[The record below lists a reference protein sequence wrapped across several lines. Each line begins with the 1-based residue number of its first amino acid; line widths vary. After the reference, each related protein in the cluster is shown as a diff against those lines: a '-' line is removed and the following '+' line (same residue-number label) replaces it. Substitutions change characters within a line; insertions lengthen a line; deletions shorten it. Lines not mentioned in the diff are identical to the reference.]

1 MRKIMMRINNQR
13 MKKSLKISLKMK
25 IKNLTLILLKMIIKT
40 LKESEKYA
48 NMIKKYKK
56 ILKENLI
63 LKNKEIKSV
72 PK

>member
-1 MRKIMMRINNQR
+1 MRINNQR